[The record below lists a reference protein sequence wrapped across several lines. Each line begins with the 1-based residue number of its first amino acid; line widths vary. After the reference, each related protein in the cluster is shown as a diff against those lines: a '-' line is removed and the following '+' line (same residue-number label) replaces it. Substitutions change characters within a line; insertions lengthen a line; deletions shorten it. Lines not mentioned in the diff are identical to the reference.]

1 MLQRALLILAVTLA
15 IAPSAS
21 SQTSFVTFEGLADGR
36 VVGSYYV
43 MLDPGVAFGSELR
56 ARIDSDAGGTGTFEN
71 EPSPSTVGY
80 CDPLADPGARS
91 GVVGMFMGQFP
102 PWWRP
107 VRSLYLHY
115 TALAPIN
122 ITISRWPLPDVD
134 LLVGGPYDTDGG
146 LDDWFAVGYDAGA
159 PVITHLHL
167 DSDLAYAIDNLS
179 FSYDLVPELRGQP
192 IPEASSLLLLLCGLL
207 PSACLARRRSHR

>member
-15 IAPSAS
+15 IAPFAS
-21 SQTSFVTFEGLADGR
+21 SQTSFITFEGLADGQ
-36 VVGSYYV
+36 VVGNHYV
-43 MLDPGVAFGSELR
+43 MLDPGVSFGSELR

-91 GVVGMFMGQFP
+91 GVLGMFTGFFA
-102 PWWRP
+102 PWLRP

-122 ITISRWPLPDVD
+122 ITIGRWPLPDVD
-134 LLVGGPYDTDGG
+134 LLVDGPYDTDGG
-146 LDDWFAVGYDAGA
+146 LDDWFAIGYDAGA
-159 PVITHLHL
+159 PVIRDLFL

-179 FSYDLVPELRGQP
+179 FSYDLVPELRGQL
-192 IPEASSLLLLLCGLL
+192 IPESRSLLFLLCGLL
-207 PSACLARRRSHR
+207 PFACLARRRSHR